1 MAGGTLLTCQ
11 RLTCLR
17 SLRAKHLAVP
27 VSEQPMRNPSSTH
40 MKPHKLLPLSAILSC
55 PRQLARV
62 LLSCPLHG
70 VSVCGGCVLH
80 LLVFYDETGKDT
92 RVLLGDPVLS
102 LREPKSATR
111 PTGGVH
117 HSPPTYII
125 FDFRLGVPCSHH
137 FSSHRLGWMS
147 FTQKYLLTFQFSSH
161 RSLLHARQFRVLFW
175 ESITE
180 SGMNILISG
189 FSGWT
194 SFYLV
199 TCSGSLT
206 LALWML
212 LYPYDR

>member
-62 LLSCPLHG
+62 LLNCPLHG

-117 HSPPTYII
+117 HLPPTYII

-137 FSSHRLGWMS
+137 FSSHRLG
-147 FTQKYLLTFQFSSH
+147 
-161 RSLLHARQFRVLFW
+161 
-175 ESITE
+175 
-180 SGMNILISG
+180 
-189 FSGWT
+189 
-194 SFYLV
+194 
-199 TCSGSLT
+199 
-206 LALWML
+206 
-212 LYPYDR
+212 